1 MMMKHLVYM
10 SPNEK
15 KDIRLFLYHAKQ
27 CDPKKC
33 TGKKMARFGLV
44 NLFEKIERIPSGS
57 ILLDPMAEK
66 ALSPADN
73 SKKGITV
80 LDCSWEEVERVFPKL
95 LRARL
100 EHRALPY
107 LVAANPVNFGRP
119 FKLTSAEAFAAA
131 LHILG
136 NDQQAELIMSKF
148 NWGHTFLELN
158 REPLEEYSQARD
170 SKDIL
175 RIQSE
180 YM

>member
-1 MMMKHLVYM
+1 MIQAD
-10 SPNEK
+10 E
-15 KDIRLFLYHAKQ
+15 KDIKLFLYHAKQ

-33 TGKKMARFGLV
+33 TGKKMAKFGLV
-44 NLFEKIERIPSGS
+44 NLFEKIDRIPSRS

-66 ALSPADN
+66 ALSPED
-73 SKKGITV
+73 STKKGITV
-80 LDCSWEEVERVFPKL
+80 LDCSWEEVERVFPQL
-95 LRARL
+95 LRMRL

-119 FKLTSAEAFAAA
+119 FKLTSVEAFAAA
-131 LHILG
+131 LYILG
-136 NDQQAELIMSKF
+136 NKQQAEKIMSKF

-158 REPLEEYSQARD
+158 HEPLEEYSEAKD
-170 SKDIL
+170 SKDVL

>member
-1 MMMKHLVYM
+1 MIQAD
-10 SPNEK
+10 E
-15 KDIRLFLYHAKQ
+15 KDIKLFLYHAKQ

-33 TGKKMARFGLV
+33 TGKKMAKFGLV
-44 NLFEKIERIPSGS
+44 DLSEKIERIPSRS
-57 ILLDPMAEK
+57 ILLDPMAQK
-66 ALSPADN
+66 ALSPEDN

-80 LDCSWEEVERVFPKL
+80 LDCSWEEVERVFPQL
-95 LRARL
+95 LKMRL

-119 FKLTSAEAFAAA
+119 FKLTSVEAFAAA
-131 LHILG
+131 LYILG
-136 NDQQAELIMSKF
+136 NKQQAERIMSKF

-158 REPLEEYSQARD
+158 HEPLEEYSQARD